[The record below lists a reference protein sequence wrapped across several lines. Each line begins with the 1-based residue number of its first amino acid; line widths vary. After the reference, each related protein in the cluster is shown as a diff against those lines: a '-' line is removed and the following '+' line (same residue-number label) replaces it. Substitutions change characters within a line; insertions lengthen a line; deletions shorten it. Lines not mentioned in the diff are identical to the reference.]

1 MKSGSVST
9 RYWVLRLLVRS
20 DGLFAQ
26 MTPSDGEMRSVF
38 KFALSAMCADTL
50 DGSPN
55 WRQLVLQG

>member
-1 MKSGSVST
+1 
-9 RYWVLRLLVRS
+9 VLRLLVRS